1 MHSTHIIRTPAAVQQ
16 RVSNMNWS
24 SSVPPPPSLQ
34 SGKSGR
40 LHSIWLWSWQHT
52 HTHTH
57 SHWSQQT
64 AVDAL
69 ARRACKID
77 RLFHLARLQV
87 WALSASHP
95 VGQPGGNVCHLSG
108 WRNDSHSSNSK
119 SLAALLDVPSLADMD
134 LCREAGGACYKS
146 VNNTQE
152 CVHAQT
158 SAKKPPPTSLMLTHT
173 HTHTNQHIRDDNK
186 CSDNQTVTGVV
197 FF

>member
-1 MHSTHIIRTPAAVQQ
+1 MHSAHIIWTPAAVQQ
-16 RVSNMNWS
+16 RVPNMNRS
-24 SSVPPPPSLQ
+24 PSVPPPPSLQ
-34 SGKSGR
+34 SGQSGW

-52 HTHTH
+52 HTH
-57 SHWSQQT
+57 SHWSRQ
-64 AVDAL
+64 AAEDAL
-69 ARRACKID
+69 ARRAYKID
-77 RLFHLARLQV
+77 RLFYLARLQV

-158 SAKKPPPTSLMLTHT
+158 SANPPPPPTSLTLTHT
-173 HTHTNQHIRDDNK
+173 HKPTHQRW
-186 CSDNQTVTGVV
+186 
-197 FF
+197 